1 MPLFDP
7 SGPAMRSELD
17 ARTLNWRFVT
27 PDVPGGLLLLP
38 VGAESLTAA
47 VIPDRTGP
55 SLSAVLS
62 EGPYLAVAAPDL
74 GPWGGFAGG
83 PERLLARLAT
93 AVRDEGWLCAGFSN
107 PWSPLRPA
115 GGEHLSLRKARRVLR
130 RAGFGRIDTYL
141 AFPDHRR
148 PAYLTS
154 SGAPELRY
162 FLRRFFLPY
171 VGDLRGVRARL
182 KQRALRLIRTA
193 TLVTPHP
200 IRIRFAP
207 AYVLV
212 ARR

>member
-1 MPLFDP
+1 
-7 SGPAMRSELD
+7 MRTELD

-27 PDVPGGLLLLP
+27 PDVPGGLLMLP
-38 VGAESLTAA
+38 AGVERLAGA
-47 VIPDRTGP
+47 VIPYRTGP

-62 EGPYLAVAAPDL
+62 EGPYPAVAAPDL
-74 GPWGGFAGG
+74 GPWGGLAGG
-83 PERLLARLAT
+83 PERLLALLAS

-107 PWSPLRPA
+107 PWSPLRPE
-115 GGEHLSLRKARRVLR
+115 GWEHLSLRKARRVLH

-141 AFPDHRR
+141 AFPDHRS

-154 SGAPELRY
+154 LGPAELGY

-193 TLVTPHP
+193 TLATPHP

>member
-1 MPLFDP
+1 
-7 SGPAMRSELD
+7 MRSEFD
-17 ARTLNWRFVT
+17 ARPLNWQFVT
-27 PDVPGGLLLLP
+27 PDVPAGLLLLP
-38 VGAESLTAA
+38 VGAEPLTAA
-47 VIPDRTGP
+47 VIPNRAAP

-62 EGPYLAVAAPDL
+62 EGPYPAVAAPDL
-74 GPWGGFAGG
+74 GRWSRFAGG
-83 PERLLARLAT
+83 PERLLARLAA
-93 AVRDEGWLCAGFSN
+93 AVRDDGWLCAGFCN
-107 PWSPLRPA
+107 RWSPLRPP
-115 GGEHLSLRKARRVLR
+115 GGEHLSMRKARRALH

-154 SGAPELRY
+154 SGPAELRY
-162 FLRRFFLPY
+162 FLRRFFFPY

-182 KQRALRLIRTA
+182 MQRALRLIRMA
-193 TLVTPHP
+193 ALATPHT